1 MYSDLRTPVTFIF
14 FNRLDTTKCVFEEI
28 RKVRPAKLYLVAD
41 APRRGRDDDIEKV
54 KETREYV
61 ESRIDWPC
69 EVNRNYAES
78 NMGCKLRI
86 SSGLS
91 WVLSI
96 EEETIVLEDD
106 VVPRKEFFFFCQQ
119 MLNKYRNVDKIMMIS
134 GTNLIR
140 NCKKKESYYFSYFS
154 SIWGWATWRRAWE
167 KYDPEMKDWP
177 NVRKHWKL
185 WSIQPGLSYL
195 FLVWNM
201 NYVYRKEMDTW
212 DFIWDYARYRNRGL
226 GVVPNANLIKNIGF
240 NREDAVHTKGS
251 VNEDFSYGEI
261 VLPIKEDREISR
273 DKEYDSKY
281 IKKNYPA
288 SKAFC
293 ILIKKVVHKVIRT
306 KRK

>member
-293 ILIKKVVHKVIRT
+293 ILISVC
-306 KRK
+306 